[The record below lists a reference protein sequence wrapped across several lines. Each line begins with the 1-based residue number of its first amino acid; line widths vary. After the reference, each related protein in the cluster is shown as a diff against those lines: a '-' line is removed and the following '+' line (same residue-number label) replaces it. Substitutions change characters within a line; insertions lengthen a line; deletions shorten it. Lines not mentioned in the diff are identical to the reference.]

1 MPAVLDMSC
10 MSQVASIWAQ
20 GDTLPIS
27 GKEGQIR
34 DLKRR
39 MASFGELS
47 SRTREALSQLDS
59 LTRKSVGELK
69 RGLDFL
75 EKNPEEY
82 LALCNGDVNTAIE
95 GMNSGE
101 AMAKEMIDEISPLLE
116 LFEEFD
122 EPLFDSTKGVMDNLQ
137 SLAALIREIRWNI
150 IILHRKDEP
159 ATGGIYSVDEAIAQ
173 LRG

>member
-1 MPAVLDMSC
+1 MPQVLDMSC

-20 GDTLPIS
+20 RDTLPIS

-34 DLKRR
+34 DLKRK
-39 MASFGELS
+39 MSSFRELS
-47 SRTREALSQLDS
+47 SRTRAALSRLDS
-59 LTRKSVGELK
+59 LTLEAIGELR

-75 EKNPEEY
+75 EKNPGEY
-82 LALCNGDVNTAIE
+82 LALCNGDAKTAIE

-101 AMAKEMIDEISPLLE
+101 SMAKEMIDDISPSLE

-122 EPLFDSTKGVMDNLQ
+122 EPIFDATTGVMDNLQ

-150 IILHRKDEP
+150 IILHRKNEP
-159 ATGGIYSVDEAIAQ
+159 ATGAIHSVDEAIDQ

>member
-1 MPAVLDMSC
+1 MPVVLDMSC

-39 MASFGELS
+39 MANFRELS
-47 SRTREALSQLDS
+47 SRTRE
-59 LTRKSVGELK
+59 ELR

-82 LALCNGDVNTAIE
+82 LGLCNGDAKTAIE

-101 AMAKEMIDEISPLLE
+101 AMAKEMIDEISPMLE

-122 EPLFDSTKGVMDNLQ
+122 EPLFDSTKGVMDNLR
-137 SLAALIREIRWNI
+137 SLAALIREIRWYI
-150 IILHRKDEP
+150 IILRRKNEP

>member
-39 MASFGELS
+39 MANFRELS

-59 LTRKSVGELK
+59 LTLEAVGELR

-82 LALCNGDVNTAIE
+82 LGLCNGDAKTAIE

-122 EPLFDSTKGVMDNLQ
+122 EPLLDSTKGVMDNLR
-137 SLAALIREIRWNI
+137 SLAALIREIRWYI
-150 IILHRKDEP
+150 IILHRKNEP